1 MFSGDPL
8 DRSLRKV
15 EIDILIPKKMRDK
28 ARDEKC
34 SEEVNGKSHKYT
46 YCSHYKLY
54 LITSVYYFIVYIYM
68 HIHTHTCTVCR
79 AQQTYSSGCPDMHT
93 KSRMT
98 SSKVHIPFIK

>member
-1 MFSGDPL
+1 VQLQHTFFKKKMFNMFLGDPL

-15 EIDILIPKKMRDK
+15 EIDILIPKKMREK

-54 LITSVYYFIVYIYM
+54 LITSVCYFVYIYM
-68 HIHTHTCTVCR
+68 HACTHTHMHCMQDSTNLLLWL
-79 AQQTYSSGCPDMHT
+79 SSYG
-93 KSRMT
+93 
-98 SSKVHIPFIK
+98 

>member
-54 LITSVYYFIVYIYM
+54 LITSVCYFIVYIYK
-68 HIHTHTCTVCR
+68 HVYTHTHARMQGSTNLLLWLSS
-79 AQQTYSSGCPDMHT
+79 YSCKIEDY
-93 KSRMT
+93 K
-98 SSKVHIPFIK
+98 

>member
-1 MFSGDPL
+1 MFNMFSGDPL

-34 SEEVNGKSHKYT
+34 SEEVNGKSHKYA

-54 LITSVYYFIVYIYM
+54 LITSVCYFFVYIYM
-68 HIHTHTCTVCR
+68 HVCTHTR
-79 AQQTYSSGCPDMHT
+79 AHMHYMQGSTNLLLWLSSFGYKFKDD
-93 KSRMT
+93 K
-98 SSKVHIPFIK
+98 

>member
-15 EIDILIPKKMRDK
+15 EIDILIPKKMREK

-54 LITSVYYFIVYIYM
+54 LITSVCYFIVCVCT
-68 HIHTHTCTVCR
+68 HACTHARARARTRAHTHT
-79 AQQTYSSGCPDMHT
+79 HT
-93 KSRMT
+93 
-98 SSKVHIPFIK
+98 